1 MASFFKLKK
10 KILINNYLPLPLGK
24 FRFIHF
30 NQINQSN
37 FLKLV
42 NVKRVRG
49 YFSKSK
55 KLLEKNMIITLAI
68 T

>member
-10 KILINNYLPLPLGK
+10 KILINNYLPLPLGN

-42 NVKRVRG
+42 RVRD
-49 YFSKSK
+49 YFFKSK
-55 KLLEKNMIITLAI
+55 KITRKNTIITFVI
-68 T
+68 I